1 MVRFD
6 EINYKRIDY
15 EKTKEKLVALE
26 VRLRNSKNKDE
37 FLDVFREINLLHL
50 EVEQC
55 YDYVDIDMI

>member
-37 FLDVFREINLLHL
+37 FW
-50 EVEQC
+50 
-55 YDYVDIDMI
+55 